1 MHKEK
6 VDEVVLE
13 LLGQVAPEA
22 PVDSLDVHRPFRDQ
36 FMFDSVDF
44 LHFILK
50 LEEKTGVK
58 IPELD
63 YPALSSLE
71 GCRSYLESRPQ

>member
-1 MHKEK
+1 MRKEK
-6 VDEVVLE
+6 VDEVVLA

-22 PVDSLDVHRPFRDQ
+22 PLDSLDAHRPFRDQ

-44 LHFILK
+44 LNFVLK
-50 LEEKTGVK
+50 LEEKTGIK

-71 GCRSYLESRPQ
+71 GCRSYLGAGPQ

>member
-1 MHKEK
+1 MNREEI
-6 VDEVVLE
+6 DRIVLE

-22 PVDSLDVHRPFRDQ
+22 PLDSLDAHRPFREQ

-44 LHFILK
+44 LNFALK
-50 LEEKTGVK
+50 LEEKTGVR

-71 GCRSYLESRPQ
+71 GCRAYLGAGA

>member
-1 MHKEK
+1 MRKEK
-6 VDEVVLE
+6 VDEVVLA
-13 LLGQVAPEA
+13 LLAQVAPEA
-22 PVDSLDVHRPFRDQ
+22 PLDRLDARRPFRDQ

-50 LEEKTGVK
+50 LEQKTGVK

-63 YPALSSLE
+63 YPSLSSLE
-71 GCRSYLESRPQ
+71 GCRSYLETRPQ

>member
-1 MHKEK
+1 MRKEK
-6 VDEVVLE
+6 VDEIVLA

-22 PVDSLDVHRPFRDQ
+22 PLGSLDARRPFRDQ

-44 LHFILK
+44 LNFVLK

-71 GCRSYLESRPQ
+71 GCRSYLATRPQ

>member
-1 MHKEK
+1 MRKEEI
-6 VDEVVLE
+6 DRIVLE

-22 PVDSLDVHRPFRDQ
+22 PLDSLDAHRPFRDQ

-44 LHFILK
+44 LNFMLK
-50 LEEKTGVK
+50 LEEKTGVR

-71 GCRSYLESRPQ
+71 GCRNYLGAGPQ